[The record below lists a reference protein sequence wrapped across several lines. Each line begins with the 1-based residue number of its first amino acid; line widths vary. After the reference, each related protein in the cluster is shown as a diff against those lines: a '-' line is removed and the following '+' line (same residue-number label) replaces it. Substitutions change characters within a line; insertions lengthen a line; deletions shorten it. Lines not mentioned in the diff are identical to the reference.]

1 MPRIPRSP
9 NLGGGPQLL
18 MPLRRASKAS
28 EYTDVLHVQIMGTA
42 TPRNLSHRD
51 PHVSI
56 RRREAP
62 QAPPRASGPLGE
74 SSASPRRVHGE
85 PGGARSCGGEEWG
98 RREAAENPPKPLRRP
113 FGESRLRVRGLI
125 ILAPVLRSWV
135 HAGVARS
142 SGGLSS
148 RSIHTDP
155 RNRRSSSRH
164 HLPRP
169 ADLAHAPAL
178 KRTR

>member
-18 MPLRRASKAS
+18 MPPRRASKAS

-125 ILAPVLRSWV
+125 LLANTDRADQERAGPGHRNGRRLESEGPDGLADTRGRSTEPQENESASEG
-135 HAGVARS
+135 HE
-142 SGGLSS
+142 
-148 RSIHTDP
+148 
-155 RNRRSSSRH
+155 
-164 HLPRP
+164 
-169 ADLAHAPAL
+169 DLHG
-178 KRTR
+178 